1 MSQHYELFFTL
12 LRVAVGKADKLPRT
26 PNGEEWKRLYN
37 EAVRQALVGVIYGA
51 LERLPREQ
59 LPPKP
64 LLFNWFSAAETI
76 RDRNKQMDKDC
87 VWISEYFAKAGFRT
101 AILKGQGNAQMYPDP
116 TRRQSG
122 DIDIWLEG
130 DLKTI
135 IDYVLKLFPHEKVWL
150 LEVKFPIK
158 EGTEIEVHIIPSDL
172 YCPTDDRRLQ
182 AFYDKHKDATFSNEI
197 PIANSRI
204 CVPVWDMNV
213 MLQLTHIYR
222 HLFFEGVGLRQVMDY
237 YYLLRSVDIT
247 TMKRERVKKSLKALH
262 LTRFASA
269 LMWVLKDTFGIEDEY
284 LLLQPDETEGR
295 FLLQEILLAGNF
307 GHYDHRNN
315 FKTTKWGKFWQR
327 TLRNTRFTTHYPR
340 EVLWCPIY
348 RIYQYIWKKTNG
360 YD

>member
-1 MSQHYELFFTL
+1 
-12 LRVAVGKADKLPRT
+12 
-26 PNGEEWKRLYN
+26 
-37 EAVRQALVGVIYGA
+37 
-51 LERLPREQ
+51 
-59 LPPKP
+59 
-64 LLFNWFSAAETI
+64 
-76 RDRNKQMDKDC
+76 
-87 VWISEYFAKAGFRT
+87 
-101 AILKGQGNAQMYPDP
+101 
-116 TRRQSG
+116 
-122 DIDIWLEG
+122 
-130 DLKTI
+130 
-135 IDYVLKLFPHEKVWL
+135 
-150 LEVKFPIK
+150 
-158 EGTEIEVHIIPSDL
+158 
-172 YCPTDDRRLQ
+172 
-182 AFYDKHKDATFSNEI
+182 
-197 PIANSRI
+197 
-204 CVPVWDMNV
+204 

-348 RIYQYIWKKTNG
+348 RIYQTIWKQANG